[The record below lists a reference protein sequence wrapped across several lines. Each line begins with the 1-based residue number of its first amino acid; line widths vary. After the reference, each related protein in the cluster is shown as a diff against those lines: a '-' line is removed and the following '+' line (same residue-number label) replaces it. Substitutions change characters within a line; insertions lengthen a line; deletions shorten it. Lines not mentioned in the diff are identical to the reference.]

1 MVSLE
6 EIKVLVIDDQD
17 SNISAIIRGLNR
29 LGLNIDTMY
38 PNDRVP
44 EEVRGFSTFI
54 KQSANGNNVVKIY
67 QKIKEYIDKE
77 KIDILFLDLNLTG
90 QETSGKTSGEQLI
103 ESLVNSDEPILT
115 HLPIAIVSQYS
126 FVRAGI
132 SRMAPIVHILK
143 DDTGFNR
150 DKFVESCEDIK
161 LIESLP
167 IIVQNYRNI
176 KDSDD
181 YHLDVKYIKAKLN
194 SLNYDDKLD
203 NILGALNDLNADN
216 LSSNEKLKNI
226 EIMNKVMIKTLPLL
240 CEKTNVKKVIDSISD
255 DKIKKLLGDEFPED
269 LRQSLYSK
277 IKAVTEK
284 EKDDLVNDVMSE
296 IKNEVKDHIS
306 KQANIEDNDNVIE
319 KTGKLSLYIW
329 NQVASAATGN
339 L

>member
-1 MVSLE
+1 MASLD
-6 EIKVLVIDDQD
+6 EIKALVIDDQD
-17 SNISAIIRGLNR
+17 SNISAIIRGLDR
-29 LGLNIDTMY
+29 LGLNLDNMY
-38 PNDRVP
+38 PNDRIT

-54 KQSANGNNVVKIY
+54 KQSSSSNNVIKIY

-90 QETSGKTSGEQLI
+90 QESSGETSGEQLI
-103 ESLVNSDEPILT
+103 ELLVNSDEPILT

-126 FVRAGI
+126 YVRAGI

-143 DDTGFNR
+143 DDTGFSR

-240 CEKTNVKKVIDSISD
+240 CEKKNVKKVLENISD
-255 DKIKKLLGDEFPED
+255 DTIKELLGDQFPVE
-269 LRQSLYSK
+269 LKQSLYSK
-277 IKAVTEK
+277 IKAVATK
-284 EKDDLVNDVMSE
+284 EKDDLANEVMSE
-296 IKNEVKDHIS
+296 IKSEVKKHIS
-306 KQANIEDNDNVIE
+306 NQANIEDNDDVIE

>member
-17 SNISAIIRGLNR
+17 SNISAIIRGLDR
-29 LGLNIDTMY
+29 LGLNLDNMH
-38 PNDRVP
+38 PNDSVP
-44 EEVRGFSTFI
+44 KEVRCFSTFI
-54 KQSANGNNVVKIY
+54 KQSANSNNVVKIY

-90 QETSGKTSGEQLI
+90 QETSGETSGEQLI
-103 ESLVNSDEPILT
+103 ELLVNSDEPILT

-126 FVRAGI
+126 YVRAGI

-143 DDTGFNR
+143 DDTGFSR

-216 LSSNEKLKNI
+216 LSNNEKLKNI
-226 EIMNKVMIKTLPLL
+226 EIMNKIMIKTLPHL
-240 CEKTNVKKVIDSISD
+240 CEKKNVKKVLESISD
-255 DKIKKLLGDEFPED
+255 VKIKELLGDDFPEE
-269 LRQSLYSK
+269 LRRSLYSK
-277 IKAVTEK
+277 IKAIATK
-284 EKDDLVNDVMSE
+284 EKDDLADDVISE
-296 IKNEVKDHIS
+296 IKNEVKEHIS
-306 KQANIEDNDNVIE
+306 NQANIDENDNVIE